1 MLRSDLAS
9 FLTGAIDWL
18 SVQSATWGSTLTM
31 AKAWILDNFGTHGL
45 IASLVVLGVMMVFV
59 VTQLVRLT
67 LATLKYLVVPSVVLA
82 YLATLL
88 LPVTFSA
95 ALPVTVTACSLVL
108 LVKG

>member
-1 MLRSDLAS
+1 MLHSDLAS
-9 FLTGAIDWL
+9 FLTDTINWL
-18 SVQSATWGSTLTM
+18 TLQSATWGTTLTT
-31 AKAWILDNFGTHGL
+31 AKAWILDHFGAHGL
-45 IASLVVLGVMMVFV
+45 IAALVVLGVLMVFV

-67 LATLKYLVVPSVVLA
+67 VATLKYLVVPSIVLA
-82 YLATLL
+82 YLATLF

>member
-9 FLTGAIDWL
+9 LLTDTIDWL
-18 SVQSATWGSTLTM
+18 SLQTATWGTTLTV
-31 AKAWILDNFGTHGL
+31 AKGWILDHFGTHGL

-82 YLATLL
+82 YLATLF

-95 ALPVTVTACSLVL
+95 ALPVTVTVCSLVL